1 MAGKFTKGDTPLLS
15 HIAEYKFLTVKQL
28 VALSQRPTQVVRK
41 RLRFLAKEGF
51 VALNERGIG
60 QGQLQRN
67 FKFNVI
73 AFLRHF
79 FTFQRSQLGSKPP
92 IFLCRWCYQG
102 LIKFLYVNFSTISK
116 IQLYPISVDYFKF

>member
-1 MAGKFTKGDTPLLS
+1 MAGKFTKGDTLLLS
-15 HIAEYKFLTVKQL
+15 HIAEYQFLTVKQL

-67 FKFNVI
+67 LKFNVI
-73 AFLRHF
+73 AF
-79 FTFQRSQLGSKPP
+79 
-92 IFLCRWCYQG
+92 
-102 LIKFLYVNFSTISK
+102 
-116 IQLYPISVDYFKF
+116 